1 MLANSTIFERGRAA
15 FGLLLCA
22 LSVFVA
28 GCQQQPTTVKGTV
41 TLDGQPLA
49 ITKGMRG
56 TVVFQPRG
64 ADGVTLNGM
73 INAQGDYELS
83 SGASLAVNPGAYWVS
98 VSAVEIIP
106 PSEVHPEPRG
116 RRITPASY
124 ASATDSGFRV
134 ELGPGVNVVD
144 LDMRSDAKSTEKIDA
159 ASGEVPD
166 ASPTADEATPSS

>member
-1 MLANSTIFERGRAA
+1 MGTNSTIFERGRAA
-15 FGLLLCA
+15 VGLFCCA
-22 LSVFVA
+22 LSVVLA

-64 ADGVTLNGM
+64 AEGTTLNGM
-73 INAQGDYELS
+73 INSSGNYELS
-83 SGASLAVNPGAYWVS
+83 TGASLAVNPGAYWVA

-106 PSEVHPEPRG
+106 ASAEHPEPRG
-116 RRITPASY
+116 RRITPANY

-134 ELGPGVNVVD
+134 ELGPGENVVD
-144 LDMRSDAKSTEKIDA
+144 LDMRSDAKSPEKIDA
-159 ASGEVPD
+159 ATPETPD
-166 ASPTADEATPSS
+166 DAPTHGEATPSS